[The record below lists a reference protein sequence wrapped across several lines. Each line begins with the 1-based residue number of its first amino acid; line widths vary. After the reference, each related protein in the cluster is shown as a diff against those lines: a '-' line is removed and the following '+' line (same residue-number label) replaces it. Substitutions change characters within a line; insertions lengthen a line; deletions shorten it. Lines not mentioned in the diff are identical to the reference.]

1 MGGSFVRT
9 FSLDE
14 PSGLVMALFIRDACQ
29 IPAAAG
35 IPPLSPP
42 VPVAPSVPAATP
54 DVVRQWQQWWDQLLA
69 YEGTRREGGGPWMPR
84 GARPRM
90 KPDESRYP
98 ALAAVAAEAWD
109 PAVRYVNQR
118 AREAADLFRRV
129 GPASAGAVEREYVAR
144 RRPLRWRPRPVDV
157 GVTVIPVGG
166 PLAMPRSGCHLLLSR
181 QSYSDRSAY
190 RAALDETLLLA
201 G

>member
-1 MGGSFVRT
+1 M
-9 FSLDE
+9 
-14 PSGLVMALFIRDACQ
+14 LVIALFIRDAFQ
-29 IPAAAG
+29 IPTAAG

-42 VPVAPSVPAATP
+42 VPAVSGVPAATP

-84 GARPRM
+84 GAGPRM

-98 ALAAVAAEAWD
+98 RLAAVAAEAWD
-109 PAVRYVNQR
+109 PAVRYANQR
-118 AREAADLFRRV
+118 AREAPDLFRHV
-129 GPASAGAVEREYVAR
+129 GPDAVEREYFAR

-166 PLAMPRSGCHLLLSR
+166 PLAMPRAGCHLLLSR
-181 QSYSDRSAY
+181 QSYSDRGAY